1 MIYDEDPKLYSSL
14 FRSKLRMPSWE
25 EKMQLDHSIDKAW
38 NNTLGVFDPDDNVS
52 SEGEIDGAHMSPE
65 RTYNLPL
72 ETTSPT
78 DFLKAI
84 LSPTSSAGKKRSIQK
99 SPHFSINLN
108 STPRTASLTIK

>member
-1 MIYDEDPKLYSSL
+1 MIYDEDFKLYTSL

-65 RTYNLPL
+65 RTHNLPL
-72 ETTSPT
+72 EP
-78 DFLKAI
+78 I
-84 LSPTSSAGKKRSIQK
+84 
-99 SPHFSINLN
+99 
-108 STPRTASLTIK
+108 TP